1 MIDTALTVLLLQ
13 HEERWRSDRARRMA
27 VAVHA
32 KAVELVRNKVTRL
45 EQHLRRASQDPVAD
59 VSPQL
64 I

>member
-1 MIDTALTVLLLQ
+1 
-13 HEERWRSDRARRMA
+13 MA